1 MNYTHLSNA
10 LFNVFFFHVLRYFP
24 PPFSLHPLLEKKII
38 NVVFLLEKGVGKLT
52 FTHEHPLFLDH
63 LPQQPHIP
71 ASGFLD
77 QLTLQ
82 NNLIHGGKLLSGS
95 QYSDGHILPED
106 TFECFAK

>member
-1 MNYTHLSNA
+1 MC
-10 LFNVFFFHVLRYFP
+10 
-24 PPFSLHPLLEKKII
+24 FSSTYSDIFLLPSVSTLYWKKKII

-71 ASGFLD
+71 GSGFLD